1 MIGIILSLFSILFIS
16 GTLSPVFP
24 FYDIFRFN
32 IKVEEIPG
40 TRILISLYDSDPDK
54 EDDSLGEVVIQLQED
69 DFFNRIVTKWFPVQ
83 PKVKDVTFSSSVN
96 EPIHFESL
104 VERLHFLCFWIV
116 GNDTVKYRRLQYRW
130 HWTA

>member
-1 MIGIILSLFSILFIS
+1 
-16 GTLSPVFP
+16 
-24 FYDIFRFN
+24 
-32 IKVEEIPG
+32 VEEIPE